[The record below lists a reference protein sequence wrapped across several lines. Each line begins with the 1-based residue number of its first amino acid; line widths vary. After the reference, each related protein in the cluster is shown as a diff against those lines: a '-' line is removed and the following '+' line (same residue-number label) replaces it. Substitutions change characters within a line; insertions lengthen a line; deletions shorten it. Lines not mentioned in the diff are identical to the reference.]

1 MNHNY
6 LYQQYLLSRDLIFD
20 LDNTLIN
27 EKAYIFSSYEEIK
40 EIIKK
45 KNNIDIKDFLQKE
58 FLVYGRSLIY
68 QKLIKKFKLNDFSL
82 EEFKRTLYLN
92 RNINSLETL
101 SWFKEFIYCINQPF
115 NLNIITNG
123 NIVQQEN
130 KIRLLKLPPLVK
142 IENVIY
148 ANNYKKKPNPESF
161 FELKKIKKLKNPIFI
176 GDSEVDRKFAE
187 NANIEFFKIGQKK
200 A

>member
-27 EKAYIFSSYEEIK
+27 EKDYIFSAYEEIK

-68 QKLIKKFKLNDFSL
+68 QKLIKKFKLDDFSL
-82 EEFKRTLYLN
+82 EEFKNALYLN
-92 RNINSLETL
+92 RNIKSLETL
-101 SWFKEFIYCINQPF
+101 TWFKEFIYYMKQPF

-123 NIVQQEN
+123 NVVQQEN

-148 ANNYKKKPNPESF
+148 ANNYNKKPNPESF
-161 FELKKIKKLKNPIFI
+161 FELKKIKKLKDPIFI
-176 GDSEVDRKFAE
+176 GDSEVDRKFAK
-187 NANIEFFKIGQKK
+187 NANIEFFKINPSKT
-200 A
+200 

>member
-20 LDNTLIN
+20 LDDTLIN
-27 EKAYIFSSYEEIK
+27 EKDYLFSSYEEIK

-58 FLVYGRSLIY
+58 FIDYGRSLIY
-68 QKLIKKFKLNDFSL
+68 QKLIKKFELEDFSL

-92 RNINSLETL
+92 SNIKSLETL
-101 SWFKEFIYCINQPF
+101 AWFREFIYYIRQPF

-148 ANNYKKKPNPESF
+148 ANNFHKKPNPESF
-161 FELKKIKKLKNPIFI
+161 FQLKKIKKLKDPIFI
-176 GDSEVDRKFAE
+176 GDSEVDREFAK
-187 NANIEFFKIGQKK
+187 NANIEFFQIKG
-200 A
+200 